1 MKPTLYKIIIALSAL
16 LLSMPFALAQK
27 KEKEKAKEK
36 EQEQEQE
43 LKHTGSMAADPAV
56 VITMCLESGN
66 ITINGGDRREVR
78 VSADDD
84 KKVMLR
90 RAENSNASTPATRV
104 EVLIS
109 DGEDKAPVISG
120 DCLGASD
127 LELEVPRGATVYV
140 TTHDGDID
148 ASDVA
153 EIRAESSSGV
163 ISVQRV
169 SREVEATTVDGDISV
184 EASSG
189 RMHLRS
195 YSGGIEVDNAKM
207 IEQNDFL
214 EVKTTSG
221 DVRLEDVAQPH
232 VEVSTLSGEVS
243 LTGTLARGGF
253 YDLKTVSS
261 DITLNMPDSVV
272 FQLTA
277 KVSQGGEVITDF
289 PLKYT
294 GEMNNMKNS
303 VYAISAGKISGTYGT
318 GAASSTINL
327 VSFSGTLRLRKK

>member
-1 MKPTLYKIIIALSAL
+1 MKPTLYKIMIALSAL

-27 KEKEKAKEK
+27 NEKAKEK
-36 EQEQEQE
+36 EQAQEQEQE
-43 LKHTGSMAADPAV
+43 LKPTGSMPADPAV

-78 VSADDD
+78 VSAEDG

-90 RAENSNASTPATRV
+90 RAENSNVSTPATRL
-104 EVLIS
+104 EVLVS
-109 DGEDKAPVISG
+109 DAEDKAPVNFG

-127 LELEVPRGATVYV
+127 LEVEVPRGATVYV
-140 TTHDGDID
+140 TTHDGDLD
-148 ASDVA
+148 VTDVA
-153 EIRAESSSGV
+153 EVRAESSSGA

-169 SREVEATTVDGDISV
+169 IREVEATTIDGDITV
-184 EASSG
+184 EGSSG

-195 YSGGIEVDNAKM
+195 FSGGIEVVSAKM
-207 IEQNDFL
+207 VEQNDFL

-243 LTGTLARGGF
+243 LTGALARGGF

-261 DITLNMPDSVV
+261 DITLNMPESVV

-294 GEMNNMKNS
+294 GEATNNKNS
-303 VYAISAGKISGTYGT
+303 TYAIAAGKISGTYGT
-318 GAASSTINL
+318 GSASSTINL

>member
-1 MKPTLYKIIIALSAL
+1 MKPKLYKIIIALSAL
-16 LLSMPFALAQK
+16 LLSMSFAAAQQK
-27 KEKEKAKEK
+27 DKVKEKAQ
-36 EQEQEQE
+36 EQEQEQV
-43 LKHTGSMAADPAV
+43 LKHVSSMAADPAV
-56 VITMCLESGN
+56 VITICLESGD

-78 VSADDD
+78 VSAEDG
-84 KKVMLR
+84 KKVTLR
-90 RAENSNASTPATRV
+90 RAENSNASTPATRLEALV
-104 EVLIS
+104 S
-109 DGEDKAPVISG
+109 DADNQAPVVSG

-127 LELEVPRGATVYV
+127 MALEVPRGATVYV
-140 TTHDGDID
+140 TTRDGDID
-148 ASDVA
+148 VSNVA
-153 EIRAESSSGV
+153 EVRAESSSGAV
-163 ISVQRV
+163 SVAHV
-169 SREVEATTVDGDISV
+169 VREVEAASIDGDISV
-184 EASSG
+184 EESSG

-195 YSGGIEVDNAKM
+195 FSGAIEVVNAKM
-207 IEQNDFL
+207 VEQNDFL

-221 DVRLEDVAQPH
+221 DVRLENVAQPH
-232 VEVSTLSGEVS
+232 VEVNTLSGEVTLS
-243 LTGTLARGGF
+243 GALARGGF

-261 DITLNMPDSVV
+261 DITLNMPESVV

-327 VSFSGTLRLRKK
+327 VSFNGTLRLRKQ